1 MNFYLY
7 IWFSNLYNCK
17 IYWRC

>member
-7 IWFSNLYNCK
+7 IWFSNLYICK